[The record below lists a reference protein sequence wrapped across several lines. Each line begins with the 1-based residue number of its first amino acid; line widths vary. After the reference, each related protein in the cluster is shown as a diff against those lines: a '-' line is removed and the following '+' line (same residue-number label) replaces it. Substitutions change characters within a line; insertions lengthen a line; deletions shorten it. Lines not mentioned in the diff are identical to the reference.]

1 MGITRP
7 VHSDMT
13 CSLFDDY
20 IKTETHA
27 EGKPRPP
34 SITLTIKLCP
44 QLSIATSGQLRA
56 VFNKFAYGK
65 NS

>member
-1 MGITRP
+1 
-7 VHSDMT
+7 MT